1 MLIGEG
7 PGADEDTQ
15 GEPFVGRAGQL
26 MNKAFIGLGIKR
38 EEVYIA
44 NIVKCRPP
52 QNRNPES
59 DEAVAC
65 MDYLRSQVMLVK
77 PKIIVLLGS
86 VALKNILGNEY
97 GITASRGKWIE
108 KNGIIYIPTWH
119 PAALLRDET
128 KKIDFWKDLKEAI
141 RRLEEIKKKVEK

>member
-59 DEAVAC
+59 DEEVAC

-128 KKIDFWKDLKEAI
+128 KKIDFWKDLKEVI
-141 RRLEEIKKKVEK
+141 KRLEEIKKEVN